1 MAITTRSKNEILVR
15 RETIR
20 AEAPPVPPAHD
31 PAATAA
37 ANYDGRWL
45 ILLGLITA
53 AIMQVLDTTIV
64 NVALP
69 QMAGNFGATSQEIGW
84 VVTGYILSNVIL
96 LPMTAFLTQRFGRKR
111 YLTASIIIFIV
122 SSFFCGTSHSLGE
135 MVFWRIMQGI
145 GGAALLATA
154 QATIVQVFP
163 PKEQGI
169 VQPIFMMAL
178 VVAPTV
184 GPTLGGWITDN
195 YTWQWCFLIN
205 VPIGI
210 LSTFLVMTFLHDVEA
225 PNKNIQVDWLGIG
238 LLALGLGTL
247 QYVLEE
253 GQQNDWFNDPLILR
267 LSILSGASL
276 VALIFWLLSPK
287 NEKPIVDLRVLKN
300 RTLDASLFLFIALGF
315 GLYGGSFLYPLLAQ
329 NILGFTPMQTGL
341 ALLPG
346 GIATSCSILICGAI
360 INRPKPLLDA
370 RVLIIFGTV
379 VTMLS
384 LWMLGNLS
392 VLSGEGDTTF
402 ALLIRGFAMGFIFV
416 PLNQIAFASL
426 EKKDIQQASG
436 LLNLARQLGGS
447 FGISILATYLATHVQ
462 MHRMD
467 MIGNFDA
474 ANPIY
479 MQRLY
484 GAAGALTMHG
494 YSPVDALHAASAMMD
509 GIIMRQ
515 ATMMS
520 YNDSFLMVLL
530 FNVITAPAI
539 LLLGK
544 ASMKISG
551 GEGGGQGGGHAA
563 HMD

>member
-1 MAITTRSKNEILVR
+1 MATTTTRPKKG
-15 RETIR
+15 TI
-20 AEAPPVPPAHD
+20 AQNGAPAQLSPSPPAPHD
-31 PAATAA
+31 AASIAA
-37 ANYDGRWL
+37 ANYNGRWL

-69 QMAGNFGATSQEIGW
+69 QMAGNLGATSQEIGW

-96 LPMTAFLTQRFGRKR
+96 LPMTAFLTMRFGRKR
-111 YLTASIIIFIV
+111 YLTVSIIVFII

-135 MVFWRIMQGI
+135 MVFWRIIQGI

-195 YTWQWCFLIN
+195 YTWNWCFLIN

-210 LSTFLVMTFLHDVEA
+210 LSTFLVITFLHDAEP
-225 PNKNIQVDWLGIG
+225 PNKTMTVDWLGIG
-238 LLALGLGTL
+238 LLATCLGTM

-253 GQQNDWFNDPLILR
+253 GQQNDWFNDPTILR
-267 LSILSGASL
+267 LSIISGT
-276 VALIFWLLSPK
+276 ALIGMIFWLLSPR
-287 NEKPIVDLRVLKN
+287 NTRPIVNVRVLKN
-300 RTLDASLFLFIALGF
+300 RTLAASLFLFIALGF

-360 INRPKPLLDA
+360 INRPKPLLDP
-370 RVLIIFGTV
+370 RVLIVFGTG
-379 VTMLS
+379 VTIVS
-384 LWMLGNLS
+384 LWLLGNLS

-426 EKKDIQQASG
+426 QKKDVQQASG

-447 FGISILATYLATHVQ
+447 FGISILATFLATHVQ

-467 MIGNFDA
+467 MIGHFDA
-474 ANPIY
+474 ANPIF
-479 MQRLY
+479 MQRLN
-484 GAAGALTMHG
+484 GAAGALMQYG
-494 YSPVDALHAASAMMD
+494 YSAADALRAASGMMD
-509 GIIMRQ
+509 GTVTRQ
-515 ATMMS
+515 ALMMS
-520 YNDSFLMVLL
+520 YNNSFLMVLL

-544 ASMKISG
+544 ASMKID
-551 GEGGGQGGGHAA
+551 GGGSSQPA